1 MPEPVVAS
9 VATGW
14 IEYILDNQQQFLR
27 LLRGHLYMV
36 GVGELLA
43 IAIGVPMGVL
53 ATRDPRVARVVD
65 GIGAIAQ
72 TIPALGVVALS
83 FTALGLGQRP
93 TILAITIYALFPVL
107 NNTIAGIESV
117 DESAVRA
124 GRGMGMTQLQRLR
137 RIEFPRALPVIFA
150 GIRTSTVLCVGVAY
164 IGVFVGAVGLGN
176 WVHAG
181 LTTVIFDI
189 MLAGAIPGA
198 LTVVAF
204 DRLFGFV
211 ERAVTPEGVSETT
224 TTTSATA

>member
-1 MPEPVVAS
+1 MPDPVVAS
-9 VATGW
+9 IATGW
-14 IEYILDNQQQFLR
+14 IEHILDNQQQFLN

-53 ATRDPRVARVVD
+53 ATRDPRLARVVD
-65 GIGAIAQ
+65 GIGAVAQ

-83 FTALGLGQRP
+83 FTFLGLGKKP

-137 RIEFPRALPVIFA
+137 RIELPRALPVIFA

-164 IGVFVGAVGLGN
+164 IGVFVGAGGLGQYIQT
-176 WVHAG
+176 G
-181 LTTVIFDI
+181 LTSVNFDI

-198 LTVVAF
+198 LTVIAF

-224 TTTSATA
+224 KTTNATA